1 MRLYHPRRD
10 LIPMAG
16 SPRLVIIRVAGAR
29 LQENKTTGLD
39 NMELSLWLGVDIKMD
54 GWKLQILHI
63 AS

>member
-1 MRLYHPRRD
+1 
-10 LIPMAG
+10 MAG